1 MKSSHLVAK
10 YTCVLVFTLCLS
22 WSVQAHQPKDGH
34 IHVTGGPFIFATHE
48 LRHQFSSPA
57 INTGGVLVEGDIDKN
72 GGVEISLFYL
82 DKRYNIRHE
91 DKNVTQT
98 GKRMYIALGYRHWF
112 NKNYSAGLAFFS
124 SYAMGDPQVVRDDFA
139 PAASPKTSAS
149 KPTEYGFD
157 FSLQREF
164 LQKGRWAGI
173 LDLRYSH
180 SLTPK
185 GDNEDGN
192 HFGAMIAVKYFVQ
205 ATDRD
210 LEKLEGIP

>member
-1 MKSSHLVAK
+1 ML
-10 YTCVLVFTLCLS
+10 FLS
-22 WSVQAHQPKDGH
+22 CNAHAHQPEDGH

-57 INTGGVLVEGDIDKN
+57 VNTAGVLVEGDVDRN

-82 DKRYNIRHE
+82 EKRYNIRHN
-91 DKNVTQT
+91 DLNVTQS
-98 GKRMYIALGYRHWF
+98 GKRMYIATGYRHWF
-112 NKNYSAGLAFFS
+112 DKNHSAALAFFS
-124 SYAMGDPQVVRDDFA
+124 SYSMGDPIVIRDDFA

-149 KPTEYGFD
+149 KATEYGFD

-164 LQKGRWAGI
+164 LQKGRWSGI

-192 HFGAMIAVKYFVQ
+192 HYGAMLAVKYFVQ
-205 ATDRD
+205 AADRD
-210 LEKLEGIP
+210 LDKVKATP